1 MVTIK
6 VTIGGETRRLRVSDN
21 ITFKE
26 LQEKITLVFPE
37 LDQNVAPQLILTY
50 KDQDGDIISLSSDEE
65 VTLAI
70 NSLPSNGIW
79 RVLARVRPSQSSKS
93 THRSLFGEPLF
104 RLSPLLSF
112 SSLLGGDL
120 TTSLWGGLDSVV
132 SEALKEREELIANLT
147 KEAKKAQEKED
158 KPTEAEASDKPATA
172 DEAAKVSEDEPKKKP
187 TCCGAAVE
195 VTPGCC
201 YHQTGSWEPV
211 VFETP
216 FSKTTIYGPV
226 GYHFSWSST
235 GKKTEEEKPKEK
247 TEETTEEKKEE
258 ETESVPTAP
267 ESTTKTLP
275 EEVVVSDQ

>member
-26 LQEKITLVFPE
+26 LQEKITSVFPE
-37 LDQNVAPQLILTY
+37 LDQSVAPQLILTY

-70 NSLPSNGIW
+70 NSLPSDGIW
-79 RVLARVRPSQSSKS
+79 RVLARVRPSRSSKP

-104 RLSPLLSF
+104 HLSPLLSF
-112 SSLLGGDL
+112 SSLLGGGL
-120 TTSLWGGLDSVV
+120 TTSLWDGLDSVV

-147 KEAKKAQEKED
+147 KEAKKTQQKED
-158 KPTEAEASDKPATA
+158 KPTEAEASDKPATT
-172 DEAAKVSEDEPKKKP
+172 DETANISESN
-187 TCCGAAVE
+187 
-195 VTPGCC
+195 
-201 YHQTGSWEPV
+201 HQTGSWEPV

-216 FSKTTIYGPV
+216 FSKTTIYGPI

-247 TEETTEEKKEE
+247 TEETAEEKKEE
-258 ETESVPTAP
+258 EMETVPTTP
-267 ESTTKTLP
+267 KSTTKTLP
-275 EEVVVSDQ
+275 EEVIASDH